1 MKWNKQETHEKWKIS
16 LIRPTV
22 YLNFNNS
29 IWQCIKTNFYKI
41 TSQLWRKI
49 QRTIILWSVRP
60 FFFYIITLWYT
71 WEWVLVTQSCLI
83 LCAPLDCSL
92 TVSSVHGILQA
103 RILEWVAIPFS
114 KESSQSRD
122 QTCVSCTVGR
132 FFTTEL
138 PGKPM
143 IQSLPWLSTPP
154 NTFKK

>member
-1 MKWNKQETHEKWKIS
+1 MKNAKFHSSGLLCNW
-16 LIRPTV
+16 
-22 YLNFNNS
+22 NFNNS

-41 TSQLWRKI
+41 TRQLWRKI
-49 QRTIILWSVRP
+49 QRTIVLWSVRP
-60 FFFYIITLWYT
+60 FFFYIINHSVIHLKVK
-71 WEWVLVTQSCLI
+71 VLVTQSCLI
-83 LCAPLDCSL
+83 LCDPLDCSL

-122 QTCVSCTVGR
+122 QTCASRTVGR

-143 IQSLPWLSTPP
+143 IQSSMTVH
-154 NTFKK
+154 TSQHFQKIKV